1 MSVPHKPAST
11 DAKLHE
17 LIANRWSPRSFNTE
31 HTLTDSEITSLL
43 EAARWS
49 PSSMNAQPWRFLVGK
64 RGDKN
69 FSALVSTLKDTNT
82 QWSPNS
88 SAIILVAVT
97 AENISK
103 IEIFDAGLA
112 VAALCLQA
120 TAMGLHTHQMGG
132 FSKSKVKEVFSL
144 PDNVEPVVLINVGQI
159 SDPTNLS
166 EALKERELAPRSR
179 KTLSELI
186 LKGLE

>member
-120 TAMGLHTHQMGG
+120 TAVGLHTHQMGG

-179 KTLSELI
+179 KTLSELT

>member
-17 LIANRWSPRSFNTE
+17 LIANRWSPSSFNSE
-31 HTLTDSEITSLL
+31 HTLSDSQINILL
-43 EAARWS
+43 EAARWA

-69 FSALVSTLKDTNT
+69 FSALLPTLRGNNT

-97 AENISK
+97 AENVSK
-103 IEIFDAGLA
+103 IEMFDAGLA
-112 VAALCLQA
+112 VSALCLQA
-120 TAMGLHTHQMGG
+120 ISMGLHTRQVGG
-132 FSKSKVKEVFSL
+132 FSKSEVKKVFSL
-144 PDNVEPVVLINVGQI
+144 AENVEPVVLIMVGQV
-159 SDPTNLS
+159 SDPANLNTV
-166 EALKERELAPRSR
+166 LKERELAPRSR
-179 KTLSELI
+179 KDLSELL

>member
-17 LIANRWSPRSFNTE
+17 LIANRWSPRSFNPE

-43 EAARWS
+43 EAARWA

-97 AENISK
+97 AE
-103 IEIFDAGLA
+103 
-112 VAALCLQA
+112 
-120 TAMGLHTHQMGG
+120 
-132 FSKSKVKEVFSL
+132 
-144 PDNVEPVVLINVGQI
+144 
-159 SDPTNLS
+159 
-166 EALKERELAPRSR
+166 
-179 KTLSELI
+179 
-186 LKGLE
+186 